1 MNKAEIDLAM
11 LRSGTVGTEDAGTSL
26 TVAHG
31 NHPTFVAGLSS
42 IHFKHRVIPSLNLS

>member
-11 LRSGTVGTEDAGTSL
+11 LRSGTVGTEGAGTSL

-31 NHPTFVAGLSS
+31 NHPTFVDGLSLS
-42 IHFKHRVIPSLNLS
+42 CFKH